1 MRSLFQKVLPFILA
15 YWLCLT
21 TLGCVSSRYPPETV
35 LKEALLMQI
44 GLTERLLDG
53 AFDLDEGFADVI
65 SVKADSIK
73 VVENT
78 KNSIIS
84 VSGKSDLRFLGTK
97 EKTSSFFQ
105 LYLQK
110 GEKGESWRLAR
121 PQVSSAGMIKDWLIY
136 PLLLNPEI

>member
-1 MRSLFQKVLPFILA
+1 MRSLFQKILPFILA
-15 YWLCLT
+15 YLLCLT

-53 AFDLDEGFADVI
+53 AFDLDEGFADLI

-78 KNSIIS
+78 ENPIIS
-84 VSGKSDLRFLGTK
+84 QSPS
-97 EKTSSFFQ
+97 
-105 LYLQK
+105 
-110 GEKGESWRLAR
+110 
-121 PQVSSAGMIKDWLIY
+121 
-136 PLLLNPEI
+136 LNLS